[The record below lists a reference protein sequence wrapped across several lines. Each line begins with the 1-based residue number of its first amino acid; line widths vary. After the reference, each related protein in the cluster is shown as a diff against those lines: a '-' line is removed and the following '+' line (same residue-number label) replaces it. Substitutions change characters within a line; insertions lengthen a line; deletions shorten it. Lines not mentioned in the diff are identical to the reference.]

1 VCGIGGV
8 LNFGSNTFEDYNG
21 FLNQLTQRGRDSLGI
36 MVYDDQGRVSTTK
49 YLDQKSIGSYFPLND
64 IVKLMMVNVRA
75 VPTSFSEGNVKMED
89 GYLQPYVIR
98 GEASPKQH
106 RAIIHNGTIANDDT
120 LNKTFDYLINDDNGA
135 VYFDRRQ
142 VPIDSTVFL
151 NYSSKTLCDAIRDQE
166 IVGSF
171 SGALWDEPEAT
182 VVLFKNYMPLHIMI
196 DYTARRVWWSNV
208 KEALY
213 EVGGNEVAYF
223 DVPAYTS
230 IFIPYHR
237 TFDEVVHIIK
247 QGMRKGGNLYGK
259 QKAEKAL
266 VVCSSGLD
274 STTVAALAVKKYGK
288 DNVTL
293 LHYNYGCKAES
304 REQFRI
310 VQIAERLGC
319 SYKIVD
325 ISTVFAGMKSP
336 ILGTN
341 GDISKGDAGVEYAKE
356 WVPARN
362 LIMMSVALGVAEDGG
377 FSTIQLGA
385 NLTEQA
391 SFPDNSLDFT
401 EKLNVLSAY
410 AVQNNV
416 RIRVEA
422 PLVNLMKQE
431 IVKIGIEVNTPY
443 ELTWSCYHNGE
454 THCGECAPCQMRK
467 QAFEMN
473 GLVDPVM
480 KG

>member
-1 VCGIGGV
+1 MCGIGGV

-21 FLNQLTQRGRDSLGI
+21 FLKQLTQRGRDSLGV
-36 MVYDDQGRVSTTK
+36 MTVDRNDGLDVVK
-49 YLDQKSIGSYFPLND
+49 YLDQESLGTYYPIND
-64 IVKLMMVNVRA
+64 DVKLMMVNVRA
-75 VPTSFSEGNVKMED
+75 IPTSHSEGNVQMERNF
-89 GYLQPYVIR
+89 LQPYVSKPAFNR
-98 GEASPKQH
+98 
-106 RAIIHNGTIANDDT
+106 RAIIHNGTIANDT
-120 LNKTFDYLINDDNGA
+120 EHNKTFNYLIEGDNES
-135 VYFDRRQ
+135 VYYEER
-142 VPIDSTVFL
+142 VIPIDSTIFL
-151 NYSSKTLCDAIRDQE
+151 NYDSTTLTQAIRDQK

-171 SGALWDEPEAT
+171 SGALWDEQWST
-182 VVLFKNYMPLHIMI
+182 VILFKNYMPLHIMV
-196 DYTARRVWWSNV
+196 DYSNSRVWWSNV
-208 KEALY
+208 KDALY
-213 EVGGNEVAYF
+213 EVGGNNVAYF

-230 IFIPYHR
+230 IPIPYDR
-237 TFDEVVHIIK
+237 SFEEVVHIIK
-247 QGMRKGGNLYGK
+247 QGMRKGGNLYGV
-259 QKAEKAL
+259 QKKEKAL

-293 LHYNYGCKAES
+293 LHYHYGCKAEAQ
-304 REQFRI
+304 EQFRI

-319 SYKIVD
+319 SYKVVD

-336 ILGTN
+336 ILGMDGT
-341 GDISKGDAGVEYAKE
+341 ISKGDEGVEYAKE

-401 EKLNVLSAY
+401 EKLNILSAY

-416 RIRVEA
+416 KIRVEA

-431 IVKIGIEVNTPY
+431 IVKVGLEADTPY